1 MTDSKN
7 SDSGFETLSQS
18 QLQKILKASH
28 APLISMQASLSHQ
41 SGISLNHGVLRIYSR
56 PERL

>member
-41 SGISLNHGVLRIYSR
+41 SGI
-56 PERL
+56 